1 MLDNTI
7 IKIKYSNN
15 KPNEVI
21 NFILENKLPPPKYVF
36 NLAQNI
42 FKIKLQDITDLEN
55 YKKTF

>member
-42 FKIKLQDITDLEN
+42 FKKLN
-55 YKKTF
+55 YKI